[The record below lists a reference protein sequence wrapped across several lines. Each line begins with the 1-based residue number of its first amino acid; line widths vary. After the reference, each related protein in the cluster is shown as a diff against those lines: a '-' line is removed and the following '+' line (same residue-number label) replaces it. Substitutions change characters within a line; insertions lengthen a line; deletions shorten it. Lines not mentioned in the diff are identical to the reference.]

1 MNRRL
6 APLAA
11 SAVVFFAVH
20 SAAQNPSPAALPVT
34 PVSSVTKVDP
44 SVTPLPSTKDLL
56 EKFETISGGRSV
68 WAGFTTRYLKGIYQT
83 EDASGFAAIEIFSKS
98 PNKALFK
105 ITFSNG
111 VVIREVCDGRTA
123 WIEDRS
129 GGTHLITGAALE
141 SRIRRSN
148 FNDRTDAL
156 LMAVTGRVLGT
167 EQVGAHT
174 AYVLEF
180 SPEKKLTSR
189 IYFDTESG
197 FPVRTD
203 DTLHSEGGE
212 YRVET
217 YLDDYRAVDGAYF
230 PFRMR
235 HVEKGN
241 VFTLRLTQL
250 KNNVAV
256 DDSMFLKPASA
267 PK

>member
-1 MNRRL
+1 
-6 APLAA
+6 
-11 SAVVFFAVH
+11 
-20 SAAQNPSPAALPVT
+20 
-34 PVSSVTKVDP
+34 
-44 SVTPLPSTKDLL
+44 
-56 EKFETISGGRSV
+56 
-68 WAGFTTRYLKGIYQT
+68 
-83 EDASGFAAIEIFSKS
+83 
-98 PNKALFK
+98 
-105 ITFSNG
+105 
-111 VVIREVCDGRTA
+111 
-123 WIEDRS
+123 
-129 GGTHLITGAALE
+129 
-141 SRIRRSN
+141 
-148 FNDRTDAL
+148 
-156 LMAVTGRVLGT
+156 MAVTGRVLGT

-180 SPEKKLTSR
+180 SPQKKLTSR

-203 DTLHSEGGE
+203 DTLHSESGE
-212 YRVET
+212 YKVEN

-230 PFRMR
+230 AFRIR